1 MELRIKLKAHYK
13 PTESKRVILDKLA
26 QIYKNEFGID
36 IYFMKGRRK
45 EIITKKQSLSYLLRL
60 LGFNYVEIAKEV
72 GTNYTTVMHNE
83 KQFISFL
90 EIGDEEATD
99 VYDTLNKYLNMDLL
113 KIVKK

>member
-13 PTESKRVILDKLA
+13 AVESKKVILDKLA
-26 QIYKNEFGID
+26 QIYKNEFNID
-36 IYFMKGRRK
+36 IYMMRGRRK

-83 KQFISFL
+83 KQFKSFL
-90 EIGDEEATD
+90 EIGDEEAIE

>member
-1 MELRIKLKAHYK
+1 MQLRIKLKAHYK
-13 PTESKRVILDKLA
+13 PIESKKVILDKIA

-45 EIITKKQSLSYLLRL
+45 GIITKKQSLSYLLRL

-83 KQFISFL
+83 KQFNTFL
-90 EIGDEEATD
+90 DIGDREAIEI
-99 VYDTLNKYLNMDLL
+99 YETLNKYLNMQKL
-113 KIVKK
+113 KNS

>member
-13 PTESKRVILDKLA
+13 AVEPKKVILDKLA
-26 QIYKNEFGID
+26 QIYQNEFGID

-45 EIITKKQSLSYLLRL
+45 DIITKKQSLSYLLRL

-90 EIGDEEATD
+90 EIGDDEAIE
-99 VYDTLNKYLNMDLL
+99 VYDTLNKYLNMSLL
-113 KIVKK
+113 KNS

>member
-13 PTESKRVILDKLA
+13 PTESKKVILDKLA
-26 QIYKNEFGID
+26 QIYQNEFGID

-72 GTNYTTVMHNE
+72 GIDHSTVIHSV
-83 KQFISFL
+83 KQFNTFL
-90 EIGDEEATD
+90 DIGDPESLE

-113 KIVKK
+113 KNC

>member
-13 PTESKRVILDKLA
+13 AVEPKKVILDKIA
-26 QIYKNEFGID
+26 QIYQNEFNID

-72 GTNYTTVMHNE
+72 GTNYSTVMHNE
-83 KQFISFL
+83 KQFKSFL
-90 EIGDEEATD
+90 EIGDTEAIE

-113 KIVKK
+113 KNC